1 MNITTTRRRFIEIAP
16 TAGVALF
23 AVCSAVIE
31 STYAATA
38 PATGVAAL
46 VGEKDAQAVA
56 LGYVDDAIRVD
67 KVKFKAYI
75 AGSQCSGCALYLGKA
90 GDSAGGLPG
99 FPRQERGGQRLVQCL
114 DQKGLTEVD
123 QVPCRVACT
132 GQGSRLQ
139 IACNSPLE
147 NHQ

>member
-1 MNITTTRRRFIEIAP
+1 MPEGPKVNQMKEIEMNITPTRRRFIEIVP
-16 TAGVALF
+16 VAGVALF
-23 AVCSAVIE
+23 AACSAVIE

-38 PATGVAAL
+38 PVTGVAAL

-90 GDSAGGLPG
+90 GDSAGGCPVFQG
-99 FPRQERGGQRLVQCL
+99 KNVMA
-114 DQKGLTEVD
+114 KGWCSAWVKK
-123 QVPCRVACT
+123 A
-132 GQGSRLQ
+132 
-139 IACNSPLE
+139 
-147 NHQ
+147 